1 MSKGIWI
8 ITEDIAAKGG
18 KDGSIDTGPDFSQPS
33 QESKNGKK
41 RTHIK
46 AEDLKQNMSEFLEVV
61 EDAFDRTDKP
71 KSKIELDELEL
82 SVEINGS
89 GEVSLFGTGGKLEQ
103 KEELNSNSS
112 AKNLKIDG

>member
-8 ITEDIAAKGG
+8 ITEDTPAKGG
-18 KDGSIDTGPDFSQPS
+18 KDGSIDIGPDFSQPS
-33 QESKNGKK
+33 QESQNGKQ

-46 AEDLKQNMSEFLEVV
+46 AEDLKRNMSEFLEVV
-61 EDAFDRTDKP
+61 EEAFDRTDKP

-89 GEVSLFGTGGKLEQ
+89 GQVSLFGTGGQAGAKGGIKLKFKRKQ
-103 KEELNSNSS
+103 
-112 AKNLKIDG
+112 